1 MSKNLKKQIKA
12 IGLKGF
18 DWGVYKILLEVD
30 ILDEERAY
38 QNSSSLKVL
47 KVFRRFSFT
56 PNSL

>member
-1 MSKNLKKQIKA
+1 M
-12 IGLKGF
+12 
-18 DWGVYKILLEVD
+18 YKILLEVD

-47 KVFRRFSFT
+47 RVLRVLRRFSFT